1 MHFPK
6 EFFEEEVRWDFT
18 VSPMM
23 KRAWAAA
30 LEILEAVLNVC
41 DRHQLK
47 CFAAGGTLLGAVRHH
62 GFIPWDDDIDITLL
76 REDYD
81 ALIRYLPDELPE
93 GIVVAGMYTDSPR
106 LQKAASIP
114 NLRVI
119 ADEEYWNLATYMSR
133 FHGFP
138 YFRIEIDIFPLDYIS
153 KDPEFVDLQLQI
165 CHMLMFTIHN
175 LELYIKEG
183 LLENQLQEIARVCE
197 IRLDPEQDIEH
208 QLWLLYD
215 RISAQVTPEES
226 CGELFNLQFSTE
238 APRPVHGR
246 PADLYES
253 VTYLP
258 FEGMQMPVPE
268 DYIRAVTYLFGPDYM
283 TPVKFAAG
291 HDYPFYKTQE
301 AALREMFD
309 ADGMTIGIEE
319 FCHNWQRA
327 IGEV

>member
-106 LQKAASIP
+106 LQKAASI
-114 NLRVI
+114 
-119 ADEEYWNLATYMSR
+119 
-133 FHGFP
+133 
-138 YFRIEIDIFPLDYIS
+138 
-153 KDPEFVDLQLQI
+153 
-165 CHMLMFTIHN
+165 
-175 LELYIKEG
+175 
-183 LLENQLQEIARVCE
+183 
-197 IRLDPEQDIEH
+197 
-208 QLWLLYD
+208 D
-215 RISAQVTPEES
+215 RK
-226 CGELFNLQFSTE
+226 
-238 APRPVHGR
+238 
-246 PADLYES
+246 S
-253 VTYLP
+253 V
-258 FEGMQMPVPE
+258 V
-268 DYIRAVTYLFGPDYM
+268 
-283 TPVKFAAG
+283 
-291 HDYPFYKTQE
+291 
-301 AALREMFD
+301 
-309 ADGMTIGIEE
+309 
-319 FCHNWQRA
+319 
-327 IGEV
+327 